1 MIHWLTEC
9 AGSPHDRQ
17 THWLTDCYL
26 FSTESL
32 NTRVVSISE
41 TDWIRVTSMKVQI
54 LLEVLSASWLTD
66 CMCVGWLTVVTES
79 VAWISR
85 CAACW
90 LQPDRQTDR
99 LTDWLWLT
107 VTDCDWLNEWLVECV
122 QTTAW
127 HVDFHLR
134 CDGVEKRRLSSSVLA
149 WSWHCIRLLWVSKWV
164 NYWLSDWVTE
174 WLTKWV
180 NDWLVD

>member
-1 MIHWLTEC
+1 MLWVSQRLTEFELPRWRFKSFSRSC
-9 AGSPHDRQ
+9 LPVD
-17 THWLTDCYL
+17 WLTD
-26 FSTESL
+26 
-32 NTRVVSISE
+32 
-41 TDWIRVTSMKVQI
+41 
-54 LLEVLSASWLTD
+54 WLTD
-66 CMCVGWLTVVTES
+66 CMSVGWLTVVTES

-90 LQPDRQTDR
+90 LQTDRQTDR
-99 LTDWLWLT
+99 QTHWLT
-107 VTDCDWLNEWLVECV
+107 VTDCDWLWLTEWLVECV

-164 NYWLSDWVTE
+164 NCWLSDWVTE